1 MKKITNLHKKIAN
14 LYENSD
20 KFTKVTNEWL
30 AKTRLKPRIV
40 FWFKRRFEVLLLPR
54 FGAKKSA
61 KSRKRCRL
69 RAKKT
74 INKGK
79 LQTALKVL
87 NSLFKFAIL
96 HEYTKHKFIAG
107 IDKTAL

>member
-1 MKKITNLHKKIAN
+1 MKKIAKLH
-14 LYENSD
+14 ENSD
-20 KFTKVTNEWL
+20 KFTKVANEWL
-30 AKTRLKPRIV
+30 ASKLGSRALCFGLKAV
-40 FWFKRRFEVLLLPR
+40 WSALLPR

-74 INKGK
+74 INEGK

-96 HEYTKHKFIAG
+96 HEYTKHKFIAN

>member
-1 MKKITNLHKKIAN
+1 
-14 LYENSD
+14 
-20 KFTKVTNEWL
+20 
-30 AKTRLKPRIV
+30 
-40 FWFKRRFEVLLLPR
+40 VLLLPR

-69 RAKKT
+69 RANET
-74 INKGK
+74 IKAGK
-79 LQTALKVL
+79 LQTSLKVL

>member
-1 MKKITNLHKKIAN
+1 M
-14 LYENSD
+14 
-20 KFTKVTNEWL
+20 
-30 AKTRLKPRIV
+30 
-40 FWFKRRFEVLLLPR
+40 LLLPH

-74 INKGK
+74 INEGK

-87 NSLFKFAIL
+87 NSLLKFAIL
-96 HEYTKHKFIAG
+96 HKHSKHKFIAC

>member
-1 MKKITNLHKKIAN
+1 
-14 LYENSD
+14 
-20 KFTKVTNEWL
+20 
-30 AKTRLKPRIV
+30 V

-87 NSLFKFAIL
+87 GALNSLFKFAIL
-96 HEYTKHKFIAG
+96 HQYTKHKFIAG

>member
-1 MKKITNLHKKIAN
+1 MKKIAK
-14 LYENSD
+14 LYANSD
-20 KFTKVTNEWL
+20 KFTKVTDEWL
-30 AKTRLKPRIV
+30 ASKTRLTRIV
-40 FWFKRRFEVLLLPR
+40 FWFKGGFLPR
-54 FGAKKSA
+54 FGAKNQRNHA
-61 KSRKRCRL
+61 KRCRL

-79 LQTALKVL
+79 LQTALKML

-96 HEYTKHKFIAG
+96 HKHSKHKFIAN